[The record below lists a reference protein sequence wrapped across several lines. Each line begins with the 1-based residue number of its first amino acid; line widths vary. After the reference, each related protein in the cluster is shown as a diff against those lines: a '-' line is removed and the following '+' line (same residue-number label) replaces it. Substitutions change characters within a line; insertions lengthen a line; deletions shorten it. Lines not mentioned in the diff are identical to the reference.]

1 MQHSVRRSF
10 STQTCGNRTLQQRE
24 KTKFTP
30 SLGKRCINSA
40 TKLDKKMVVNKF
52 QSSFLKDFCFF
63 AKQCITNCLTVFSL
77 MLP

>member
-1 MQHSVRRSF
+1 MKGQYIMNIDIDLVEGLKNVILTSYD
-10 STQTCGNRTLQQRE
+10 E
-24 KTKFTP
+24 
-30 SLGKRCINSA
+30 A

-63 AKQCITNCLTVFSL
+63 AKQCITNCLTVFAL